1 MLAVLGLS
9 ALLTTGAAFARD
21 EKQGQAPGHTATE
34 NRKADVTYGRV
45 KELTA
50 GQKVVIDVDNA
61 MDKSYDMTDKDLS
74 MKMASGLK
82 VGWGGSREDHRNG
95 QERQEDG
102 EHREGQVDA
111 REARRQNQKRG
122 SEDLGQ
128 GQALAF
134 ARESVFSFLSQ
145 ANSRSRRADPVERAA
160 GFGEIVAIEHD
171 APARGAG
178 NLQEDGG
185 RAGSRAAHQC
195 IPHAIHP

>member
-82 VGWGGSREDHRNG
+82 VGDPVKITEMDRNG
-95 QERQEDG
+95 KKMVSIVRDRSTHAKHG
-102 EHREGQVDA
+102 D
-111 REARRQNQKRG
+111 KTK
-122 SEDLGQ
+122 SEEVKTSD
-128 GQALAF
+128 
-134 ARESVFSFLSQ
+134 R
-145 ANSRSRRADPVERAA
+145 DK
-160 GFGEIVAIEHD
+160 H
-171 APARGAG
+171 
-178 NLQEDGG
+178 
-185 RAGSRAAHQC
+185 
-195 IPHAIHP
+195 